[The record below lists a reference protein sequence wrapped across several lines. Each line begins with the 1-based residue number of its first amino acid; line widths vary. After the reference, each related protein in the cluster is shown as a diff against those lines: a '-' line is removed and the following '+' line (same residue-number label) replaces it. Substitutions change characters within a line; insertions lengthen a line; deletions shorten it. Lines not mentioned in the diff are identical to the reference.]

1 MPENNHFKIS
11 EIISRHLGGDI
22 SPWEKEF
29 LDSWLSESAHHRELF
44 AKWTNQHT
52 LTEKKN
58 AYERIKIE
66 PAWEKFNAIRQKVV
80 RRKRQ
85 IRRLRLSRYAAILLF
100 PLTVSWFI
108 WQENRTIYPPV
119 SNPPIQ
125 AGQPQARLTLSNG
138 RQFILDN
145 QNRQI
150 EDGDNT
156 IPADSGKINY
166 TLAKIPSRNRE
177 IYHTLDIPRGGEY
190 SITLEDGTKVWLNAE
205 SRLKFPVEFCR
216 ETREVYLTGEAFF
229 KVTSDTSHPFIVITD
244 QARITVLGTSFN
256 VSSYPDDQTMHTT
269 LEEGK
274 VQVKAIRSG
283 ESMQMQAG
291 EQIRLEKNGKMS
303 KEKTDVTHYTSW
315 KSGRFVFKDM
325 PLDKLLRQLARWYD
339 VEIHFQKEKRK
350 QITFTGDLKKYEN
363 LNEILE
369 IIELTS
375 EARFM
380 TEGRKITVY

>member
-108 WQENRTIYPPV
+108 WQENRTIHPPV

-190 SITLEDGTKVWLNAE
+190 SID
-205 SRLKFPVEFCR
+205 R
-216 ETREVYLTGEAFF
+216 
-229 KVTSDTSHPFIVITD
+229 
-244 QARITVLGTSFN
+244 
-256 VSSYPDDQTMHTT
+256 
-269 LEEGK
+269 
-274 VQVKAIRSG
+274 
-283 ESMQMQAG
+283 
-291 EQIRLEKNGKMS
+291 
-303 KEKTDVTHYTSW
+303 
-315 KSGRFVFKDM
+315 KSV
-325 PLDKLLRQLARWYD
+325 
-339 VEIHFQKEKRK
+339 V
-350 QITFTGDLKKYEN
+350 
-363 LNEILE
+363 
-369 IIELTS
+369 
-375 EARFM
+375 
-380 TEGRKITVY
+380 

>member
-1 MPENNHFKIS
+1 MGKRIS
-11 EIISRHLGGDI
+11 GLLAIRIRP
-22 SPWEKEF
+22 SPRALRKM
-29 LDSWLSESAHHRELF
+29 DESAYTHR
-44 AKWTNQHT
+44 
-52 LTEKKN
+52 KKN

-108 WQENRTIYPPV
+108 WQENRTIHPPV

-177 IYHTLDIPRGGEY
+177 IYHTLDIPGAANIP
-190 SITLEDGTKVWLNAE
+190 SHWK
-205 SRLKFPVEFCR
+205 
-216 ETREVYLTGEAFF
+216 TG
-229 KVTSDTSHPFIVITD
+229 
-244 QARITVLGTSFN
+244 
-256 VSSYPDDQTMHTT
+256 
-269 LEEGK
+269 
-274 VQVKAIRSG
+274 
-283 ESMQMQAG
+283 
-291 EQIRLEKNGKMS
+291 
-303 KEKTDVTHYTSW
+303 
-315 KSGRFVFKDM
+315 
-325 PLDKLLRQLARWYD
+325 
-339 VEIHFQKEKRK
+339 QKY
-350 QITFTGDLKKYEN
+350 G
-363 LNEILE
+363 
-369 IIELTS
+369 
-375 EARFM
+375 
-380 TEGRKITVY
+380 

>member
-108 WQENRTIYPPV
+108 WQENRTIHPPV

-166 TLAKIPSRNRE
+166 TLAKIPSPEPGNLSHTGYSPGRRIFHHTGRRDKSMAERRKPVKISGRILQRNQRSIPHRRSIFQSNLRYIPSIYCHHRPGQNHRLRHLLQCQLLSGRPDNAHNPRRRE
-177 IYHTLDIPRGGEY
+177 SSGKSHPQRRKHANAGRRTDTPGKKRQNEQRKNRRHTLH
-190 SITLEDGTKVWLNAE
+190 L
-205 SRLKFPVEFCR
+205 
-216 ETREVYLTGEAFF
+216 
-229 KVTSDTSHPFIVITD
+229 
-244 QARITVLGTSFN
+244 
-256 VSSYPDDQTMHTT
+256 
-269 LEEGK
+269 
-274 VQVKAIRSG
+274 
-283 ESMQMQAG
+283 
-291 EQIRLEKNGKMS
+291 
-303 KEKTDVTHYTSW
+303 
-315 KSGRFVFKDM
+315 
-325 PLDKLLRQLARWYD
+325 
-339 VEIHFQKEKRK
+339 
-350 QITFTGDLKKYEN
+350 
-363 LNEILE
+363 LE
-369 IIELTS
+369 I
-375 EARFM
+375 R
-380 TEGRKITVY
+380 TVCIQRHAPG